1 MNRICWYLQ
10 GIEDNGLVFNP
21 YKRMVVDFYVDAYVE
36 EIWGHE
42 NPQDTICEKIR
53 TVFVLIFYNCPLLW
67 VSNSQTEMPLSTFNY
82 EYVLL
87 SQYIRDLLPLKC
99 LIKEVIDT
107 LGMDDEKLKF
117 VSSFI
122 FMRKRM
128 VL

>member
-21 YKRMVVDFYVDAYVE
+21 YKRMVVDCYVDAYVE

-67 VSNSQTEMPLSTFNY
+67 VSNSQT
-82 EYVLL
+82 
-87 SQYIRDLLPLKC
+87 
-99 LIKEVIDT
+99 
-107 LGMDDEKLKF
+107 
-117 VSSFI
+117 
-122 FMRKRM
+122 
-128 VL
+128 